1 MAAWS
6 VTPTPPGAH
15 VPIPAAAEGR
25 TRRTVRHASP
35 LRNREGVRVCRAVCT
50 AACARTQGRVRGR
63 HATASSDP
71 YDDAESAAPP
81 PLPAQPTVARI
92 LRVAALL
99 LGGGLLAR
107 GALRLVML
115 GAAR

>member
-1 MAAWS
+1 MCAAQ
-6 VTPTPPGAH
+6 
-15 VPIPAAAEGR
+15 
-25 TRRTVRHASP
+25 
-35 LRNREGVRVCRAVCT
+35 CAVCT
-50 AACARTQGRVRGR
+50 HTAPRRVLALRARR

-99 LGGGLLAR
+99 IGVGVLAR
-107 GALRLVML
+107 GALRLVM
-115 GAAR
+115 GASR

>member
-1 MAAWS
+1 MQ
-6 VTPTPPGAH
+6 
-15 VPIPAAAEGR
+15 
-25 TRRTVRHASP
+25 
-35 LRNREGVRVCRAVCT
+35 GVLTADTLSFATLCRAVCVHRGVCSHSR
-50 AACARTQGRVRGR
+50 ARGR
-63 HATASSDP
+63 HAPASADP

-81 PLPAQPTVARI
+81 LLPAQPTTACI

-99 LGGGLLAR
+99 PGGGLLMR

>member
-1 MAAWS
+1 MPRS
-6 VTPTPPGAH
+6 VH
-15 VPIPAAAEGR
+15 R
-25 TRRTVRHASP
+25 
-35 LRNREGVRVCRAVCT
+35 GVCSHSRA
-50 AACARTQGRVRGR
+50 RGR

-81 PLPAQPTVARI
+81 LLPAQPTVARI

>member
-1 MAAWS
+1 
-6 VTPTPPGAH
+6 
-15 VPIPAAAEGR
+15 
-25 TRRTVRHASP
+25 
-35 LRNREGVRVCRAVCT
+35 VCRADQTVGTHTVHRGVCSHSR
-50 AACARTQGRVRGR
+50 ARGR
-63 HATASSDP
+63 HAPASADP

-81 PLPAQPTVARI
+81 LLPAQPTVARI